1 MLRKEINIQ
10 IADSVRQY
18 IATMKHAEFAT
29 EVEAKLKQASRLL
42 PGQPAFDIEMK
53 DVNGKVCHLSDLK
66 GKVLYV
72 DLWATWCGPCCA
84 ESPHFES
91 LSKEYQGKDIVFVP
105 ISTDTN
111 KKAWLDYIKMH
122 KKELT
127 QYNTVDP
134 NIRSQWGVLY
144 IPRFLV
150 IGKDFKIINAYAPV
164 PSDKANIKA
173 LLDTALAQN

>member
-1 MLRKEINIQ
+1 
-10 IADSVRQY
+10 
-18 IATMKHAEFAT
+18 
-29 EVEAKLKQASRLL
+29 
-42 PGQPAFDIEMK
+42 
-53 DVNGKVCHLSDLK
+53 
-66 GKVLYV
+66 
-72 DLWATWCGPCCA
+72 
-84 ESPHFES
+84 
-91 LSKEYQGKDIVFVP
+91 
-105 ISTDTN
+105 
-111 KKAWLDYIKMH
+111 MH

-173 LLDTALAQN
+173 LLDAALAQN